1 MAKTSLDGHWRGIA
15 VVTAALRDAGME
27 VVYGGQLTPKEI
39 LASAIHEDV
48 DVVGLNIGGRYGSVK
63 EFMDMLHQK
72 GLGNVVVVAGGT
84 IPPEDIPLLHRMGI
98 AGVFPPGSELDKI
111 VSFIREKVR
120 AQPGAK

>member
-48 DVVGLNIGGRYGSVK
+48 DVVGLHIGGRYGSVK

-111 VSFIREKVR
+111 ASFIRERVR
-120 AQPGAK
+120 GQQGAK